1 MIPAFSTWINEKV
14 EYNRDLS
21 PKFWE
26 EGKMDPIIRKKL
38 LRIAEDFWDSLK
50 LEVPIMDIQLTGSLA
65 NFNWNK
71 ESDLDVHIIIDF
83 GQIDENLELVRK
95 ALDGQRFIW
104 NSRHPVKLR
113 GHDVE
118 CYVQHKDEQ
127 HIASG
132 LFSILK
138 DRWLIIPSWN
148 EPKIDQRDVKEKV
161 RVIKSEISI
170 IAKKVK
176 SANSEEAQVL
186 YDYLARLKKKIMSDR
201 KDGLAR
207 DGEFAVENL
216 VFKELRRSG
225 AIEKIIDLGSDIYY
239 KIYSE

>member
-1 MIPAFSTWINEKV
+1 MTI
-14 EYNRDLS
+14 L
-21 PKFWE
+21 
-26 EGKMDPIIRKKL
+26 
-38 LRIAEDFWDSLK
+38 
-50 LEVPIMDIQLTGSLA
+50 
-65 NFNWNK
+65 
-71 ESDLDVHIIIDF
+71 
-83 GQIDENLELVRK
+83 
-95 ALDGQRFIW
+95 
-104 NSRHPVKLR
+104 
-113 GHDVE
+113 
-118 CYVQHKDEQ
+118 
-127 HIASG
+127 G